1 MRKLFFSLCILLFLL
16 FTINNIYAQ
25 DTQINIQDKVILK
38 ETSKTIPITVYNNSQ
53 EIKWYNIEAY
63 TSPFET
69 QIQESYFYV
78 DSYNNNNN
86 SKTIYLTI
94 SPLQK
99 SLTSVY
105 LTHIQISS
113 DNYTK
118 KIPLTI
124 VQESNIYCFV
134 EIVDNFINYDLNN
147 SKYILDLKLE
157 NTSEFSQEIFVKQIN
172 DVNKTLLDISQEHE
186 VLGKDVLW
194 LSYVLDVNSLD
205 IVYVNYTCNDVI
217 QKIKEISV
225 PKEKE
230 PQQKNTFGLF
240 VLSSAKSFYNSVLFQ
255 VVLIV
260 VLIFLVLSFTTR
272 YIRYLYKK

>member
-1 MRKLFFSLCILLFLL
+1 MLF
-16 FTINNIYAQ
+16 
-25 DTQINIQDKVILK
+25 
-38 ETSKTIPITVYNNSQ
+38 
-53 EIKWYNIEAY
+53 
-63 TSPFET
+63 
-69 QIQESYFYV
+69 
-78 DSYNNNNN
+78 
-86 SKTIYLTI
+86 
-94 SPLQK
+94 
-99 SLTSVY
+99 
-105 LTHIQISS
+105 
-113 DNYTK
+113 
-118 KIPLTI
+118 
-124 VQESNIYCFV
+124 QESNIYCFV